1 MVSSSQALDIVFDY
15 TYDSGGFFGSAG
27 SDQRLAL
34 EEAASFF
41 ETNFGDD
48 LDAITPGDGNSWSA
62 VFFDPT
68 NISSNISVNN
78 LSVAADTMVIF
89 VGSEDRGATNLGL
102 AAPGGYNVSAVTTGF
117 LTAVTTRGET
127 GMTSGTADDDTDFGA
142 WGGAISF
149 NDNAAIDWN
158 FDAFSE
164 PAPTEYDFL
173 STALHEIAHVFGF
186 ATSESYERLINVSDE
201 FTGANAVAENGGVVQ
216 LTIDGHIDASEM
228 STVFGTATSQVPIM
242 SDSSVTGSRELM
254 TDSMSR
260 CWKTPA
266 GKSCQSRVQHCCFSE
281 GVARFCSVGVF
292 AKKKRTS
299 REDIHSH
306 LFRQLFSKRSRCQ
319 LWNKCGQLAS
329 KSRHLLHN
337 S

>member
-1 MVSSSQALDIVFDY
+1 MSISHTDFSLRSKHRLFAFVSIFAGMVSSSQALDIMFDY
-15 TYDSGGFFGSAG
+15 TYDTGGFFGSAG

-48 LDAITPGDGNSWSA
+48 LHAITPGDGNSLST

-68 NISSNISVNN
+68 NSGSNISVNN

-102 AAPGGYNVSAVTTGF
+102 AAPGGYNVSAVTTEF

-142 WGGAISF
+142 WGGSVSF
-149 NDNAAIDWN
+149 NGNAAIDWN

-164 PAPTEYDFL
+164 SAPTEYDFL
-173 STALHEIAHVFGF
+173 STALHEITHVFGF
-186 ATSESYERLINVSDE
+186 ATSKSYERLINVSDE

-242 SDSSVTGSRELM
+242 SDSSGTGSRELM
-254 TDSMSR
+254 TDLD
-260 CWKTPA
+260 
-266 GKSCQSRVQHCCFSE
+266 
-281 GVARFCSVGVF
+281 VAML
-292 AKKKRTS
+292 
-299 REDIHSH
+299 EDNGWEVVPERSSALL
-306 LFRQLFSKRSRCQ
+306 LF
-319 LWNKCGQLAS
+319 GGGGA
-329 KSRHLLHN
+329 LLLRRRRRKEEADVA
-337 S
+337 